1 MLYQYTEVANLTYL
15 ELKEIIKSNI
25 EVSQK
30 IYITNSFLR
39 KIDDERVSQISIV
52 RNLFGKYV
60 VTKWLDY
67 DYMKYSDMKEFTDKD
82 MAADY
87 AWQLYLEL
95 DYLCEI
101 WAQKTNIV
109 SVFERWEKE
118 EKIAKELIKKI
129 DFLLMDFATR
139 IHKNKTDSTK
149 VNEAIKQVVE
159 EINIWN
165 SKNSIIETE
174 DAEIIIQYFYYIL
187 KFNDCMYDQN
197 IVSRF
202 RKW

>member
-1 MLYQYTEVANLTYL
+1 
-15 ELKEIIKSNI
+15 
-25 EVSQK
+25 
-30 IYITNSFLR
+30 
-39 KIDDERVSQISIV
+39 
-52 RNLFGKYV
+52 
-60 VTKWLDY
+60 
-67 DYMKYSDMKEFTDKD
+67 

-87 AWQLYLEL
+87 AWRLYLES

-109 SVFERWEKE
+109 SVLERWEKGG
-118 EKIAKELIKKI
+118 KIAKELIKKF
-129 DFLLMDFATR
+129 DFLLMNFAIR
-139 IHKNKTDSTK
+139 IHKNKDNSAK

-174 DAEIIIQYFYYIL
+174 DAEIIIQYIYYIL
-187 KFNDCMYDQN
+187 KLNNCTYDQN

>member
-1 MLYQYTEVANLTYL
+1 MANLTYL

-30 IYITNSFLR
+30 IYITNFLLC
-39 KIDDERVSQISIV
+39 KIDKERVSQISII
-52 RNLFGKYV
+52 RNVFGKYI
-60 VTKWLDY
+60 VTKWIDY
-67 DYMKYSDMKEFTDKD
+67 DYMKYSHRSIFTDKD

-87 AWQLYLEL
+87 AWRLYLES

-109 SVFERWEKE
+109 SVLERWEKGG
-118 EKIAKELIKKI
+118 KIAKELIKKF
-129 DFLLMDFATR
+129 DFLLMNFAIR
-139 IHKNKTDSTK
+139 IHKNKDNSAK

-174 DAEIIIQYFYYIL
+174 DAEIIIQYIYYIL
-187 KFNDCMYDQN
+187 KLNNCTYDQN